1 MLWTRYAL
9 TSWLYV
15 LYTEPLGTR
24 RNFSIFLDV
33 WIRGYLPAVSRFVIS
48 SLLAINADEHGEN
61 ARAIT
66 EGSRF
71 EDSLEIV
78 RWFTKLLDLNF
89 LISFGYTRSGF
100 QITFVRALRL
110 WACEVKPIFH

>member
-71 EDSLEIV
+71 EDRPLVYQVVGLELFNQFWIYSIE
-78 RWFTKLLDLNF
+78 
-89 LISFGYTRSGF
+89 ISDN
-100 QITFVRALRL
+100 LR
-110 WACEVKPIFH
+110 